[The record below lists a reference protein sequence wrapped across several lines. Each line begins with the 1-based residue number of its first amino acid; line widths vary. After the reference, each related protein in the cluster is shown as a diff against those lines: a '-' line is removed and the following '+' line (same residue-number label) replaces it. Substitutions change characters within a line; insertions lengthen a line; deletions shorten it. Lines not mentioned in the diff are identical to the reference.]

1 MIISKIALTLTEED
15 LNKAIEAAFA
25 KMGEANP
32 EAAKK
37 VRSPKV
43 VLKDGAIIFKCKASM
58 GIMPM
63 PIEARIELK
72 SAKDGTALDVTLAK
86 VSMMFMG
93 GAMGASALM
102 GQLATLVAGKPGLSV
117 NDTTLTIDLATLS
130 EMRNIKLGGKLNV
143 IEVKSGTLALDFS

>member
-1 MIISKIALTLTEED
+1 MIISKIGLTLTEDD
-15 LNKAIEAAFA
+15 LNKVVEAAFA
-25 KMGEANP
+25 KIGEANP

-37 VRSPKV
+37 VRSPKI

-58 GIMPM
+58 GIMPV

-72 SAKDGTALDVTLAK
+72 PAKEGAALDVTLAK

-102 GQLATLVAGKPGLSV
+102 GQVATAVAGKPGLSV
-117 NDTTLTIDLATLS
+117 NGTTLTVDLALLADLRKIT
-130 EMRNIKLGGKLNV
+130 LGGKLNA
-143 IEVKSGTLALDFS
+143 IDVKSGTLALDFS